1 MHDLR
6 ALESFVWIARLGSF
20 RAASERLNLPQPT
33 LSTRIARLDEQLGVA
48 LFRRDGRRVALTAR
62 GQLLLDHAE
71 RLLAQ
76 RAELLAAVADPGALG
91 GTVRLGMAETIV
103 HTWLPTLIRRLHERY
118 PAISLELEVDTTPH
132 LRDALVRHELDVA
145 FLMGPVSHAR
155 IHNRPLCRYPLAWVA
170 SPQLGLPE
178 GPVPLARLADWP
190 IITYPRLS
198 RPYVQIREMLGQ
210 LRDRRPRIHGS
221 SSLATIVRMTLDGIG
236 ISAIPPRIVAGEL
249 AEDRLRLVASDAA
262 LPPLEFT
269 ASYAS
274 SPDSHMAEVVTRLAL
289 EVAAED
295 AAAVG

>member
-1 MHDLR
+1 LHDLR

-20 RAASERLNLPQPT
+20 RAAAERLNLPQPT
-33 LSTRIARLDEQLGVA
+33 LSTRIARLEEQLGVS
-48 LFRRDGRRVALTAR
+48 LFRREGRRVALTAK
-62 GQLLLDHAE
+62 GGLLLEQAE

-145 FLMGPVSHAR
+145 FLMGPVSHSR
-155 IHNRPLCRYPLAWVA
+155 IRNRPLCRYPLAWVA

-178 GPVPLARLADWP
+178 GPVPLERLADWP

-249 AEDRLRLVASDAA
+249 AEDRLRLVASDAT

-295 AAAVG
+295 AAAAD

>member
-20 RAASERLNLPQPT
+20 RAAAERLHLPQPT
-33 LSTRIARLDEQLGVA
+33 LSTRIARLEEQLGVA
-48 LFRRDGRRVALTAR
+48 LFRREGRRVALTAK

-71 RLLAQ
+71 RLLAL
-76 RAELLAAVADPGALG
+76 RADLLAAVAEPGALG
-91 GTVRLGMAETIV
+91 GPVRLGMAETIV

-145 FLMGPVSHAR
+145 FLMGPVSQPQIR
-155 IHNRPLCRYPLAWVA
+155 NRPLCCYPLAWVA
-170 SPQLGLPE
+170 SPALGLPP

-198 RPYVQIREMLGQ
+198 RPYVQIREMLAQ

-236 ISAIPPRIVAGEL
+236 VSAIPPRIVAQEL
-249 AEDRLRLVASDAA
+249 AEGRLHLVQSDAL
-262 LPPLEFT
+262 LPPLDFT
-269 ASYAS
+269 ASYAT
-274 SPDSHMAEVVTRLAL
+274 SPDSHMAEVVTRLAV
-289 EVAAED
+289 EVALED
-295 AAAVG
+295 TRAQA